1 MTEAE
6 LYTLYKGVYLPALVH
21 SPQSLSYFEKFTF
34 RPEDVVIVSYPKS
47 GTTWMQEIVPL
58 ILSGGDP
65 ASVESLYNWDRVPWL
80 EEQRASQLNLEERP
94 SPRMLTS
101 HFQYKMMPPSF
112 YQVKP
117 KVIYVIR
124 NPKDVFT
131 SAFHYYETT
140 SFMVN
145 PGPRSKFLQK
155 FLDGNVAFSSWFDH
169 VKGWLNVKGKEQIL
183 YVTYEELTQDL
194 KDAVS
199 RIAQFLGKPLDTKV
213 IDNIADKC
221 LFQNMKQNKMSN
233 YSAVPQ
239 AIMDQTKSGFFR
251 KGTVGDW
258 KNLLTVAEAEYF
270 DKVYKDQMKD
280 VQHKFVWD

>member
-1 MTEAE
+1 
-6 LYTLYKGVYLPALVH
+6 
-21 SPQSLSYFEKFTF
+21 
-34 RPEDVVIVSYPKS
+34 
-47 GTTWMQEIVPL
+47 MQEIVPL

-117 KVIYVIR
+117 KVRRLIGSSPTVCRKTLKCGSSACSTSVKLTDMFSSLKVIYVIR

-155 FLDGNVAFSSWFDH
+155 FLDGN
-169 VKGWLNVKGKEQIL
+169 G
-183 YVTYEELTQDL
+183 QD
-194 KDAVS
+194 
-199 RIAQFLGKPLDTKV
+199 
-213 IDNIADKC
+213 
-221 LFQNMKQNKMSN
+221 
-233 YSAVPQ
+233 
-239 AIMDQTKSGFFR
+239 FFF
-251 KGTVGDW
+251 
-258 KNLLTVAEAEYF
+258 A
-270 DKVYKDQMKD
+270 
-280 VQHKFVWD
+280 